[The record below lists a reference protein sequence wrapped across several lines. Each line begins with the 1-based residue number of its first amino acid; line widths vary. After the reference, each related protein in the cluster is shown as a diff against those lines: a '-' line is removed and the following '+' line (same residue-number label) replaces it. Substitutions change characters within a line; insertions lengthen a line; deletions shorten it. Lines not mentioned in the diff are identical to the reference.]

1 MVDAQITKLAH
12 NIPKLYV
19 IQGLKA
25 SMIVM
30 PIITLFFQENG
41 LSMQD
46 IFVLQAVFSIAA
58 IITEIPSGYLSD
70 KIGHKRAIVLGLI
83 VATFGMFVYTI
94 SYGFWMILLA
104 EIVLGIGYAFVSGAD
119 SALLYNSLLAIKR
132 EDEHKKI
139 ESRLISIGGFSQA
152 IGGILGAFLAT
163 ITLRTPFFI
172 EAVIMLI
179 TIPIG
184 LSLIEPAV
192 KKAKDTSANIWQ
204 EMMQIVSYSLH
215 GHKQLK
221 WIIIYAGTIS
231 TSTLAFVWFMQPY
244 WQLVDIP
251 IIWFG
256 VLWAVLN
263 VSIGIFAPLAHKF
276 EEVFGLRKALISLVV
291 LVAIAYMILGLYP
304 TLVAVPAILIF
315 YFVRAVQQP
324 ILRDYVHKIIDSDI
338 RATVLSIK
346 NLVGRLIFVVI
357 GPILGY
363 ASDALTLPSALII
376 SSITFFILGVIPLFF
391 LHKHKAL

>member
-1 MVDAQITKLAH
+1 
-12 NIPKLYV
+12 
-19 IQGLKA
+19 
-25 SMIVM
+25 
-30 PIITLFFQENG
+30 
-41 LSMQD
+41 MQD
-46 IFVLQAVFSIAA
+46 IFVLQAVFSVAA

-70 KIGHKRAIVLGLI
+70 KLGHKRAIVLGLV
-83 VATFGMFVYTI
+83 VATLGMFIYTI

-104 EIVLGIGYAFVSGAD
+104 EIVLGIGYAFISGAD

-152 IGGILGAFLAT
+152 VGGILGAFLAT
-163 ITLRTPFFI
+163 IALRTPFFV

-184 LSLIEPAV
+184 LSLIEPMV
-192 KKAKDTSANIWQ
+192 QRSKDTSANIWQ
-204 EMMQIVSYSLH
+204 EIMQVINYSLH
-215 GHKQLK
+215 GHKKLK

-244 WQLVDIP
+244 WQLVGIP

-263 VSIGIFAPLAHKF
+263 ISIGVFAPLAHKF
-276 EEVFGLRKALISLVV
+276 EEVFGLRKALISLVA
-291 LVAIAYMILGLYP
+291 LVAIAYMVLGLYP
-304 TLVAVPAILIF
+304 TLIAVLAILIF
-315 YFVRAVQQP
+315 YFVRAIQQP

-363 ASDALTLPSALII
+363 ASDTFTLPTALII
-376 SSITFFILGVIPLFF
+376 SAVTFLILGAIPLFF